1 MLQPPVSDLAPWRP
15 GHWITQTGY
24 ALTERDLIA
33 GTKKMPERRMDMQ
46 ASVFEVDLI
55 IRTMRG
61 TYEY

>member
-24 ALTERDLIA
+24 ALNEKDLIV
-33 GTKKMPERRMDMQ
+33 GTKRVPERRMDMQ

-55 IRTMRG
+55 IERVMS
-61 TYEY
+61 E

>member
-24 ALTERDLIA
+24 ALNEKDLIA
-33 GTKKMPERRMDMQ
+33 GTKNSPHKRMDMQ

-55 IRTMRG
+55 IEKVMAK
-61 TYEY
+61 